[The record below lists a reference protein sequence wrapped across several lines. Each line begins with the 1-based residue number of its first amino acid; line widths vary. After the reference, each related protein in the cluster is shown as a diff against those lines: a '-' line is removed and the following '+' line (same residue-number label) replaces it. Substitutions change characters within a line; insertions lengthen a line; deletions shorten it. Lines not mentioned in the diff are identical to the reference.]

1 MSKLGLEYLKYIGK
15 SPSDDSLIVDDVN
28 DRVTIQDLTVN
39 DSVGIG
45 TSSPDYPLDI
55 ETASG
60 DAEMRLRTAG
70 TGSGDHT
77 ILRNQIDGTTGSNY
91 IFFGDGS
98 DSDVGLIQYNHGS
111 NYMRFYSNA
120 AERMRIDS
128 DGNVGIGA
136 AAPSGYRFEV
146 TQGTAADLLTRTY
159 NSDTSSTSDT
169 IHQYRVNNN
178 AATNYIQFGDT
189 ASASVGGIAYHH
201 ADNSLRFTTNAID
214 NFRMEADGDLHA
226 NGDVIA
232 YSTTVSDE
240 RLKENIKIVDDA
252 LDKVKQLKGV
262 TFTFKQDGKLS
273 AGVIAQDVEKVL
285 PEAVAEKKIPLK
297 TNDGLLYKTV
307 RYDALHSLL
316 IEAIKELS
324 AEVDELKRDR

>member
-28 DRVTIQDLTVN
+28 DRV
-39 DSVGIG
+39 GIG
-45 TSSPDYPLDI
+45 TSAPGYTLDVA
-55 ETASG
+55 TASG
-60 DAEMRLRTAG
+60 DAEMRLKTAG

-91 IFFGDGS
+91 IFFGDS
-98 DSDVGLIQYNHGS
+98 ADSDAGFIRYNHS
-111 NYMRFYSNA
+111 DNAMYFQTNA
-120 AERMRIDS
+120 AERMRILS
-128 DGNVGIGA
+128 SGNIGIANTAPASELVVGGTIEASHVYSAGDIGLDA
-136 AAPSGYRFEV
+136 TDKITFTDNTRMDITINNVNQFRFE
-146 TQGTAADLLTRTY
+146 
-159 NSDTSSTSDT
+159 N
-169 IHQYRVNNN
+169 
-178 AATNYIQFGDT
+178 
-189 ASASVGGIAYHH
+189 
-201 ADNSLRFTTNAID
+201 
-214 NFRMEADGDLHA
+214 DGDFHA

-232 YSTTVSDE
+232 FSTTVSDE
-240 RLKENIKIVDDA
+240 RLKENIKLVDGA

-262 TFTFKQDGKLS
+262 TFNYTQDGKVS

-297 TNDGLLYKTV
+297 TDDGLLYKTV

-324 AEVDELKRDR
+324 AEVDELKKDR

>member
-28 DRVTIQDLTVN
+28 DRV
-39 DSVGIG
+39 GIG
-45 TSSPDYPLDI
+45 TSSPGYTLDI
-55 ETASG
+55 ATASG
-60 DAEMRLRTAG
+60 DAEMRLRTGG

-77 ILRNQIDGTTGSNY
+77 FLRNAIGGTTGSNY
-91 IFFGDGS
+91 IYFGDND
-98 DSDVGLIQYNHGS
+98 DSDTGLIQYNHAS
-111 NYMRFYSNA
+111 DYMRFYTNTSEA
-120 AERMRIDS
+120 MRIDS
-128 DGNVGIGA
+128 DGDVGIGA

-159 NSDTSSTSDT
+159 NSDTTSTSDV
-169 IHQYRVNNN
+169 IHQYRVNND
-178 AATNYIQFGDT
+178 AANIYIQFGDAT
-189 ASASVGGIAYHH
+189 SASVGGIRYSH
-201 ADNSLRFTTNAID
+201 ADDSFRFTTNSID
-214 NFRMEADGDLHA
+214 NFLMEADGDFHA

-232 YSTTVSDE
+232 FSTTVSDE
-240 RLKENIKIVDDA
+240 RLKENIKIVDNA

-297 TNDGLLYKTV
+297 TDDGQLYKTV

>member
-1 MSKLGLEYLKYIGK
+1 MSKLGLEYLRYIGK

-28 DRVTIQDLTVN
+28 DRV
-39 DSVGIG
+39 GIG
-45 TSSPDYPLDI
+45 TSAPLTDLVVSGTSMATSQAFVGSVSDTTYSGGI
-55 ETASG
+55 INLSNSSRSIGITADPN
-60 DAEMRLRTAG
+60 DAGATSII
-70 TGSGDHT
+70 TFSV
-77 ILRNQIDGTTGSNY
+77 
-91 IFFGDGS
+91 DGS
-98 DSDVGLIQYNHGS
+98 
-111 NYMRFYSNA
+111 
-120 AERMRIDS
+120 EKMRIDS
-128 DGNVGIGA
+128 DGDVGIGA

-146 TQGTAADLLTRTY
+146 TQSTAADLITRTY
-159 NSDTSSTSDT
+159 NSDTTSTSDI

-178 AATNYIQFGDT
+178 DANIYIQFGDA
-189 ASASVGGIAYHH
+189 ASASAGGIRYNN
-201 ADNSLRFTTNAID
+201 ADDSMRFTTGAID

-232 YSTTVSDE
+232 FSTTVSDE

-262 TFTFKQDGKLS
+262 TFNYTQGGKLS

-297 TNDGLLYKTV
+297 TDDGLLYKTV

-324 AEVDELKRDR
+324 VEVDELKRDR

>member
-28 DRVTIQDLTVN
+28 DRVGVGTTSPLTDLVV
-39 DSVGIG
+39 SG
-45 TSSPDYPLDI
+45 TSMATSQAFVGSVAD
-55 ETASG
+55 AHFSG
-60 DAEMRLRTAG
+60 GIINLSNTSRSIGITSDPNNQGAT
-70 TGSGDHT
+70 S
-77 ILRNQIDGTTGSNY
+77 ILTFSIDGS
-91 IFFGDGS
+91 
-98 DSDVGLIQYNHGS
+98 
-111 NYMRFYSNA
+111 
-120 AERMRIDS
+120 EKMRIDT
-128 DGNVGIGA
+128 DGDVGIGA

-159 NSDTSSTSDT
+159 NSDTTATSDV
-169 IHQYRVNNN
+169 IHQYRVNND
-178 AATNYIQFGDT
+178 AASIYLQFGDAT
-189 ASASVGGIAYHH
+189 SASAGGITYAH
-201 ADNSLRFTTNAID
+201 ADNSFRFSTNAID
-214 NFRMEADGDLHA
+214 NFRMEADGDFHA

-232 YSTTVSDE
+232 FSTTVSDE
-240 RLKENIKIVDDA
+240 RLKENIKLIDGA

-262 TFTFKQDGKLS
+262 TFNYTQDGKVS

-297 TNDGLLYKTV
+297 TDDGLLYKTV

-324 AEVDELKRDR
+324 AEVDELKRNR

>member
-1 MSKLGLEYLKYIGK
+1 MSKLGLEYLTYIGK

-28 DRVTIQDLTVN
+28 DRV
-39 DSVGIG
+39 GIG
-45 TSSPDYPLDI
+45 TSAPLTDLVVSGTSMATSQAFVGSVSDTSYSGGI
-55 ETASG
+55 INLSNTSRSIGITA
-60 DAEMRLRTAG
+60 DPTNAG
-70 TGSGDHT
+70 ATS
-77 ILRNQIDGTTGSNY
+77 ILTFSIDGS
-91 IFFGDGS
+91 
-98 DSDVGLIQYNHGS
+98 
-111 NYMRFYSNA
+111 
-120 AERMRIDS
+120 EKMRIDT
-128 DGNVGIGA
+128 DGDVGIGA

-146 TQGTAADLLTRTY
+146 TQSTAADLYTRTY

-169 IHQYRVNNN
+169 IHQFRVNND
-178 AATNYIQFGDT
+178 AASNYIQFGDAT
-189 ASASVGGIAYHH
+189 SASAGGIRYDHSTDALMFST
-201 ADNSLRFTTNAID
+201 NSID
-214 NFRMEADGDLHA
+214 NFRMESDGDFHA

-232 YSTTVSDE
+232 FSTTVSDE
-240 RLKENIKIVDDA
+240 RLKENIKIVDNA

-297 TNDGLLYKTV
+297 TDDGLLYKTV

-324 AEVDELKRDR
+324 ADVNELKRDR